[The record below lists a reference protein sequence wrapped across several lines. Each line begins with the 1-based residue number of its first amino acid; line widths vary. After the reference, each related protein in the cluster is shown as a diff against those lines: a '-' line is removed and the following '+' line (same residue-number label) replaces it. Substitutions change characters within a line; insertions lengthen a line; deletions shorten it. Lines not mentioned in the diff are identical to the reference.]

1 MGAALVLA
9 CSDHRPERR
18 RSGIGGRGRR
28 CGRKQLAGSGGAAG
42 STPGDA
48 SGTGVPVGPTFIDGT
63 RLVAQTYWFPGT
75 EPLFVGV
82 FDRQENVAC
91 AFRVASD
98 GQLRCLPP
106 SKPNVP
112 DPMPE
117 GRWQAGTEEPVVAT
131 GLRLRQHRIV
141 GLDGSAFPS
150 WISGEL
156 MDDASSEPCRPE
168 TTDEKDGTGEGV
180 CLPRHALATGVFFAD
195 AACTALIAQPGTG
208 VTPVLVATPKREV
221 FSLGEKVVGAT
232 FIQYAM
238 GAVCTE
244 FPAGSGDFY
253 RVGAPLPAGTVA
265 SVRLAPRGTERLML
279 ETIEFQGAGV
289 VHVRHNGQ
297 SSPYAGDGPYYDRS
311 LGTSCRPTW
320 TATGELRCVPAD
332 ALYVSEASLTNFA
345 DSNCTQPV
353 VNGNMVT
360 SAVVLRADSTQ
371 GRQVVVAVR
380 RIGTEY
386 SKTAYSRQNNTAGEC
401 REFLKGSGYPLGD
414 IIPVDSFA
422 AVEARTGHE

>member
-1 MGAALVLA
+1 MRQRRNRFGTALLMSVAGAVLILA
-9 CSDHRPERR
+9 CSGHRSSDVTLG
-18 RSGIGGRGRR
+18 SGGAGADAGGSSV
-28 CGRKQLAGSGGAAG
+28 AGSGGAAG
-42 STPGDA
+42 SMPDDA
-48 SGTGVPVGPTFIDGT
+48 SGTGLPVGPTFIDGT
-63 RLVAQTYWFPGT
+63 RLVAQTYWVPGT

-91 AFRVASD
+91 AFRIASD

-106 SKPNVP
+106 SQPNLP
-112 DPMPE
+112 DPMPAD
-117 GRWQAGTEEPVVAT
+117 RWQAGTEEPIVST

-141 GLDGSAFPS
+141 GLDGLAFPS
-150 WISGEL
+150 WMSGEL

-168 TTDEKDGTGEGV
+168 TSSEKNGTGEGV

-195 AACTALIAQPGTG
+195 VACTALIAQPGTG
-208 VTPVLVATPKREV
+208 VTPMLVATPKREV
-221 FSLGEKVVGAT
+221 FALGEKVVGAT

-265 SVRLAPRGTERLML
+265 SLRLAPRGTERLML

-289 VHVRHNGQ
+289 AHVRHHGQ
-297 SSPYAGDGPYYDRS
+297 SSPYAGDGPYYDRT
-311 LGTSCRPTW
+311 LGTLCRPTW

-332 ALYVSEASLTNFA
+332 ALYVSDTSLTNFA

-353 VNGNMVT
+353 VNGNMVP

-401 REFLKGSGYPLGD
+401 REF
-414 IIPVDSFA
+414 
-422 AVEARTGHE
+422 